1 MTAFAGIDPKYMKS
15 STYQARHDFDIF
27 DIVVGHLR
35 RHQGEWCNLDAVYSI
50 DPWLARE
57 IVARA
62 RHIGDVI
69 ITRGQ
74 GKPGYMYVGY
84 CRRRWV
90 RAASVWPPRAMM
102 DAEEPGPL
110 SGQMSLVA
118 ETA

>member
-1 MTAFAGIDPKYMKS
+1 MTAFAGIDLKYLAS
-15 STYQARHDFDIF
+15 STYVPRLDFDIF

-35 RHQGEWCNLDAVYSI
+35 RHQGEWVHIEDVFNI
-50 DPWLARE
+50 DPWLTRE

-69 ITRGQ
+69 VTRGQ
-74 GKPGYMYVGY
+74 GKPGYKYVGY

-90 RAASVWPPRAMM
+90 HASGVWPPRAMRG
-102 DAEEPGPL
+102 DEEPG
-110 SGQMSLVA
+110 A